1 MESIITSRAYIDIP
15 HKPILLSGC
24 IPGQK
29 NLERSGTGI
38 QIGGHNYKEVH
49 ISSYDYIIIFYT
61 YKNLNYAQI
70 RETLNQL

>member
-29 NLERSGTGI
+29 NIERSGTGI
-38 QIGGHNYKEVH
+38 QIGSHNYKEVH
-49 ISSYDYIIIFYT
+49 ISSYDYIIIFDYLL
-61 YKNLNYAQI
+61 KCKVCSNWGNS
-70 RETLNQL
+70 